1 MSKKLQNIKAVQQ
14 MTAGEHSFQNKKT
27 VAFNSNETAQ
37 KNRLVGETWEETDAS
52 TGITY
57 KYEQRDGFVK
67 KTKTASNT
75 LQSVRDEAA
84 IFKKCRK
91 DECTCITPNHLDR
104 KMKKIHDMC
113 YDCVIDME
121 HELRLQGKFNDYAIK
136 KMTTNAKE
144 WLKRAEQD
152 VELLKQAYT
161 KSYEVVSNSDGKT
174 ETVDA
179 RMTPEEFAEK
189 VEREFQE
196 YREQFMKEVTKM
208 ENQND

>member
-14 MTAGEHSFQNKKT
+14 MTAGEHSFQNRKT
-27 VAFNSNETAQ
+27 VAFTPNKSTQ
-37 KNRLVGETWEETDAS
+37 KTRLVGETWEETDSS

-57 KYEQRDGFVK
+57 RYEQRDGFVK
-67 KTKTASNT
+67 KTKTASSA
-75 LQSVRDEAA
+75 LQSVRDESTT
-84 IFKKCRK
+84 FKKCRK
-91 DECTCITPNHLDR
+91 DECTCVAPNHLDH

-113 YDCVIDME
+113 YDCVVDME
-121 HELRLQGKFNDYAIK
+121 HELRLQGKFNDYAIN
-136 KMTTNAKE
+136 KMTINATE

-161 KSYEVVSNSDGKT
+161 KSFEVVSNSDGKT

-196 YREQFMKEVTKM
+196 YREQFMQEVTKM
-208 ENQND
+208 ENHDD